1 MFFIL
6 RSICKFINW
15 QMCTFKVNVYIYYL
29 PFVDLMQVL
38 SEIRKSGVETL
49 SKIDLNIDSSQVL
62 CTRVKVKTRQMN

>member
-1 MFFIL
+1 
-6 RSICKFINW
+6 
-15 QMCTFKVNVYIYYL
+15 MCTFKVNVYIYYL

-62 CTRVKVKTRQMN
+62 CTRVKVKTRQMNWCIMF